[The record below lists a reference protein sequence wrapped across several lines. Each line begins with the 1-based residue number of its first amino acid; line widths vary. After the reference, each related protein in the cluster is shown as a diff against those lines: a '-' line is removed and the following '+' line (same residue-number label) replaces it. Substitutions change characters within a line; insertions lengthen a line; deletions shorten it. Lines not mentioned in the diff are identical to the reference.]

1 MHRTS
6 VGNEPKQKTK
16 ASEDFLLMVLH
27 AHIIAAA
34 KVCCETQDTDDCLM
48 CAKNVV
54 SKFVNVRL
62 FSSEAPDVNCSDM
75 AYNYAS
81 DLLTLGLLWHGYH
94 DAIKEGDGNRILL
107 YWKFLVPI
115 FRQEGHHNYAKE
127 GFLLL
132 AQANLLSERKVTE
145 LKWSRTVNMHGR
157 QGCNI
162 PIDLFVEHMNRR
174 LKNMIGNLQSNA
186 NPSTIQRVAKSLG
199 VVKHVCEVFR
209 KEAEVS
215 ENKGYC
221 SYPSFENDFK
231 KVLKQ
236 LEDESVFT
244 TMQENPRSMETY
256 NRQPLLSH
264 IKWKNIISWLKE
276 NIINLNVYQ

>member
-6 VGNEPKQKTK
+6 VGSEPKQKTK
-16 ASEDFLLMVLH
+16 ASKDFLLMVLH
-27 AHIIAAA
+27 AHIIEAA
-34 KVCCETQDTDDCLM
+34 KVCCETQDTDDCLI
-48 CAKNVV
+48 CAKKVV
-54 SKFVNVRL
+54 SKFVNVRIA
-62 FSSEAPDVNCSDM
+62 SSEASDINSRDM

-81 DLLTLGLLWHGYH
+81 DLLTLGLLWHGLH
-94 DAIKEGDGNRILL
+94 DTIREGDGNKILL

-162 PIDLFVEHMNRR
+162 AIDLFVEHMNRR
-174 LKNMIGNLQSNA
+174 LKNMIGSLQSNV
-186 NPSTIQRVAKSLG
+186 NPSTIQRVTKSLG
-199 VVKHVCEVFR
+199 VVKHVCKVFR
-209 KEAEVS
+209 QEAELY

-221 SYPSFENDFK
+221 SYQSFENNFN

-236 LEDESVFT
+236 LEEELVFT
-244 TMQENPRSMETY
+244 PMHPFHGSLQQTT
-256 NRQPLLSH
+256 
-264 IKWKNIISWLKE
+264 IT
-276 NIINLNVYQ
+276 